1 MPKREQNGSL
11 LIFYLLKIFFFLTI
25 NLSNVASIAGKNS
38 IINIIEHK
46 VPLHKVIQILAVIAV
61 ANIPT
66 TNVTITSI
74 EPDVSIV

>member
-1 MPKREQNGSL
+1 MQRQAL
-11 LIFYLLKIFFFLTI
+11 FFLTM

-38 IINIIEHK
+38 IINIIEHN
-46 VPLHKVIQILAVIAV
+46 VPLHNVMQILAVIAV

-66 TNVTITSI
+66 TKVTITRI